1 MRKPVLVSLVLMLV
15 FAGAGSTAFA
25 KRSSPRANQSA
36 AVRQEK
42 RLGPKPL
49 PRWYWRWVAWRL
61 GEGYAKNHPLEARLR
76 PKGAPVHVERW
87 AWRRLHFFLLAR
99 TSTGGGS
106 GPAKGGETYKQAIS
120 YSRARPAFAAKRV
133 VAVASASQLLAAIA
147 DLRAGDLVQ
156 ARGQFTVNGSTV
168 IKNRLS
174 APAVLDLA
182 GVRYVYSGDQQLPAV
197 WLNNPSYLRIYGG
210 TATTDKTGGSGILVF
225 GSQHVLWWGFNSH
238 DNGGDGIRITPNIA
252 PTQNDDFQGELAH
265 NGLNLAWDP
274 HTEKGSGLHAAN
286 LDDSGKNPF
295 HDNRF
300 AFYIHDQPT
309 GAGIQYG
316 SSGIAPTNNTIYEKA
331 VNLTFIS
338 QTQTG
343 GNAIQFW
350 GVNGQTATL
359 KYLETNNT
367 QGYALF
373 DGGMYQGTTLN
384 GVTVQNGHATHTNQN
399 PRYAGENPWKT
410 DKHVGYHAV
419 APRP

>member
-1 MRKPVLVSLVLMLV
+1 LRA
-15 FAGAGSTAFA
+15 AG
-25 KRSSPRANQSA
+25 
-36 AVRQEK
+36 
-42 RLGPKPL
+42 
-49 PRWYWRWVAWRL
+49 
-61 GEGYAKNHPLEARLR
+61 LR
-76 PKGAPVHVERW
+76 PKQAPQRIPHW
-87 AWRRLHFFLLAR
+87 AWGRLHFFLRAR
-99 TSTGGGS
+99 ASASKGHRTKQTTSTGTTTTTPLGGV
-106 GPAKGGETYKQAIS
+106 TYDQAIS
-120 YSRARPAFAAKRV
+120 YTQTRPAFAPTRTV
-133 VAVASASQLLAAIA
+133 SVSSASGFKSALSNLQS
-147 DLRAGDLVQ
+147 GDLVK
-156 ARGQFTVNGSTV
+156 ATGPFTVSGETV
-168 IKNRLS
+168 ISKQLS
-174 APAVLDLA
+174 SYAVLDL
-182 GVRYVYSGDQQLPAV
+182 GSYVTFENSSGQNSPAV

-399 PRYAGENPWKT
+399 PRYNGQNPWQTNKN
-410 DKHVGYHAV
+410 V
-419 APRP
+419 AYKSVTPPP